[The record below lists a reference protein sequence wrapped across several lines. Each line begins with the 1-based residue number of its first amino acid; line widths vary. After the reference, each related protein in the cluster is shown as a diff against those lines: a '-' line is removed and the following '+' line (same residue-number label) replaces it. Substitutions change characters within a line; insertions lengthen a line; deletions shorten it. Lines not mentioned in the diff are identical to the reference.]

1 MRVGPCDRTLTWS
14 PTLKP
19 CLDAVCASTATS
31 FGPAGILPDR
41 IVKLL
46 FSSGASEADTPSV
59 GAPPVVTALPFLP
72 MNCAKP
78 LTEPSATLT
87 PSTLLICWSSEAGTG
102 SRVSPWSLAKVC
114 LVWTTTSMPLVV
126 SLKGWLKVA
135 FMVSVSTEVP
145 DTKLTPSTIA
155 SAVSARRSLWDSS
168 PLMVAFDMAR
178 SAPELLHQVED
189 LVGGGVGH
197 LVNDLAVLEEQH
209 VVGVGGGARVVGH
222 HHDRLAE
229 LVDRAPQEAE
239 QLGAGVGVEVA
250 GGLVG
255 KDDRG
260 RGRQRPGGGDPLL
273 LAARELARPVAQA
286 VTQADGVEHP
296 VDPGAVG
303 LAAGQAHRQLDVLR
317 GGQRRQQG
325 ERLEAEADMIALKRP
340 DGKPTEAPSRA
351 RTAVGPS
358 PKTLTTST
366 ACAARSVLSMVAS
379 AVADAMITSLL
390 VMACWGCC
398 RRWLGSGP
406 AEAIGALR
414 DPWVG
419 MVQGPTW
426 ASTAEGIWPSTFRR
440 MPPSAVPTSGTTVDG
455 ASVDGASARGPVSA
469 PCRDTQRGSTLEGPR
484 SRA

>member
-1 MRVGPCDRTLTWS
+1 VHVGPCDRTLTWS

-126 SLKGWLKVA
+126 SLKSWLKVA
-135 FMVSVSTEVP
+135 FH
-145 DTKLTPSTIA
+145 
-155 SAVSARRSLWDSS
+155 
-168 PLMVAFDMAR
+168 MAR

-273 LAARELARPVAQA
+273 LAAGELARPVAQA
-286 VTQADGVEHP
+286 VTQADGVDHP

-303 LAAGQAHRQLDVLR
+303 LGAGQGHRQLDVLR
-317 GGQRRQQG
+317 GGQRRQQV
-325 ERLEAEADMIALKRP
+325 ERLEDEAD
-340 DGKPTEAPSRA
+340 
-351 RTAVGPS
+351 
-358 PKTLTTST
+358 TL
-366 ACAARSVLSMVAS
+366 AAQQGE
-379 AVADAMITSLL
+379 LL
-390 VMACWGCC
+390 VREGVQ
-398 RRWLGSGP
+398 LGAANEDLPG
-406 AEAIGALR
+406 GHL
-414 DPWVG
+414 
-419 MVQGPTW
+419 VQAGQ
-426 ASTAEGIWPSTFRR
+426 AVHEGRLS
-440 MPPSAVPTSGTTVDG
+440 
-455 ASVDGASARGPVSA
+455 
-469 PCRDTQRGSTLEGPR
+469 
-484 SRA
+484 

>member
-126 SLKGWLKVA
+126 E
-135 FMVSVSTEVP
+135 FH
-145 DTKLTPSTIA
+145 
-155 SAVSARRSLWDSS
+155 
-168 PLMVAFDMAR
+168 MAR

-197 LVNDLAVLEEQH
+197 LVDDLAVLEEQH

-255 KDDRG
+255 EHDRG

-273 LAARELARPVAQA
+273 LAAGELARPVAQA
-286 VTQADGVEHP
+286 VTQADGVDHP

-303 LAAGQAHRQLDVLR
+303 LGAGQGHRQLDVLR
-317 GGQRRQQG
+317 GGQRRQQV
-325 ERLEAEADMIALKRP
+325 ERLEDEAD
-340 DGKPTEAPSRA
+340 
-351 RTAVGPS
+351 
-358 PKTLTTST
+358 TL
-366 ACAARSVLSMVAS
+366 AAQQGE
-379 AVADAMITSLL
+379 LL
-390 VMACWGCC
+390 VREGVQ
-398 RRWLGSGP
+398 LGAANEDLPG
-406 AEAIGALR
+406 GHL
-414 DPWVG
+414 
-419 MVQGPTW
+419 VQAGQ
-426 ASTAEGIWPSTFRR
+426 AVHEGRLS
-440 MPPSAVPTSGTTVDG
+440 
-455 ASVDGASARGPVSA
+455 
-469 PCRDTQRGSTLEGPR
+469 
-484 SRA
+484 